1 MSKTETKTTVEG
13 WALALD
19 VEVTARKRW
28 HYAIDPTGETVYAS
42 HRSSDVIE
50 WLYLQ
55 DVLEFTVISKKITAK
70 IRLVDVAPF

>member
-1 MSKTETKTTVEG
+1 MSQTETNTTVEG

-28 HYAIDPTGETVYAS
+28 HYAIDPAGETVYAS

-50 WLYLQ
+50 WLTAQ
-55 DVLEFTVISKKITAK
+55 DVLEFTLISKPITAK
-70 IRLVDVAPF
+70 IRILDIAPF